1 MQPNK
6 HYKNVVKWGY
16 KVHLV
21 TIKQLTKKYSSTQL
35 DISQYFYTQLY
46 MKINQ
51 LNISD
56 NRLLQ
61 RLVHIPSCP
70 KLLYCIGNLPDEMVK
85 TVSIVGSRKPTIYG
99 RTVTQQIASRLAEK
113 NATIISGMALGIDA
127 IAHRAAI
134 EAGGKTIAVLPSG
147 VDDPYP
153 KTNQELARNIL
164 FTGGALISEFENGH
178 QPHSY
183 DFLSRNRIVSGLA
196 DAVVV
201 TEANIRSGTLST
213 VAHALAQGRDVYAV
227 PGPITSPLSAGCN
240 KLIAQGATPII
251 DIESFLD
258 QLGLNTTK
266 KKTPRGDTAEEQT
279 IIDLIVSGVG
289 DGDELVVQSEL
300 EQSTVS
306 TALTMLELK
315 GSITALGNNQWGI

>member
-1 MQPNK
+1 
-6 HYKNVVKWGY
+6 
-16 KVHLV
+16 
-21 TIKQLTKKYSSTQL
+21 
-35 DISQYFYTQLY
+35 

-51 LNISD
+51 LSISA

-61 RLVHIPSCP
+61 RLEHIPSAP
-70 KLLYCIGNLPDEMVK
+70 KTLYCIGNVPEETVK
-85 TVSIVGSRKPTIYG
+85 TVSIVGSRKPTAYG
-99 RTVTQQIASRLAEK
+99 RTVTQQIATALAEREVVV
-113 NATIISGMALGIDA
+113 ISGMALGVDA

-134 EAGGKTIAVLPSG
+134 EARGKTIAVLPSG

-153 KTNQELARNIL
+153 KTNQDLARSIL
-164 FTGGALISEFENGH
+164 QTGGALISEFENGH
-178 QPHSY
+178 QPYSY

-196 DAVVV
+196 DAIVV

-240 KLIAQGATPII
+240 KLIAQGASPIT
-251 DIESFLD
+251 DVESFLD
-258 QLGLNTTK
+258 QLGLNATK
-266 KKTPRGDTAEEQT
+266 KKTPRGDTDEEQT
-279 IIDLIVSGVG
+279 IIDLIVSGVS
-289 DGDELVVQSEL
+289 DGDEMVVQSQL
-300 EQSTVS
+300 EQSIVS